1 MKKKA
6 PLLLYTTLSL
16 LILCA
21 IMAFVSGA
29 LDTSRV
35 FNDPASLW
43 KSIIWPLIR
52 LTGFISIG
60 LFVGQVIE
68 GMGWTDKLAIFARP
82 FMRWGHLSSRIG
94 SAFTTAFFS
103 GTASLSM
110 LRSFHDKGTLS
121 NKEMIV
127 SVLLNTFPTYFLHL
141 PTTFFILIPL
151 IGKAGVIYLL
161 LTFSAALLRL
171 VVMIFYTHFSFPAV
185 TIDYEERSLEKPEWK
200 KLLPDTVKKFQA
212 RLTRILMVVLP
223 VYLIIALISDM
234 GFFLWLRKLLA
245 QGVGSAFIPIEA
257 MSVIIFSLV
266 AEFTSGYAAAGAM
279 LDAGTLTVFQVV
291 IALLAGNII
300 AAPVR
305 TLRHQMP
312 YYMGIFTPGLG
323 IRLMLAS
330 QGFRIGSLII
340 AGFVYVLAAKMV
352 SALT

>member
-1 MKKKA
+1 
-6 PLLLYTTLSL
+6 
-16 LILCA
+16 
-21 IMAFVSGA
+21 MAFVSGA
-29 LDTSRV
+29 LDTGGV
-35 FNDPASLW
+35 FKDPASLW
-43 KSIIWPLIR
+43 KKVVWPLMR

-60 LFVGQVIE
+60 LFVGQFIE
-68 GMGWTDKLAIFARP
+68 AMGWTDKLAILARP
-82 FMRWGHLSSRIG
+82 FMRWGHLSSRTG

-110 LRSFHDKGTLS
+110 LRSFHDKGTMS
-121 NKEMIV
+121 NKEIII
-127 SVLLNTFPTYFLHL
+127 SVLLNTFPTFFLHL

-171 VVMIFYTHFSFPAV
+171 VVMIVYTHFSFPAV
-185 TIDYEERSLEKPEWK
+185 TIDYEKSSPAKPEWK
-200 KLLPDTVKKFQA
+200 KLFPDTVKKFQA
-212 RLTRILMVVLP
+212 RLIRILMIVLP

-245 QGVGSAFIPIEA
+245 QGVSFAFIPIEA

-279 LDAGTLTVFQVV
+279 LDAGTLNVFQVV

-305 TLRHQMP
+305 ALRHQMP

-323 IRLMLAS
+323 IRLMLVS
-330 QGFRIGSLII
+330 QGFRVGSLI
-340 AGFVYVLAAKMV
+340 FVGLIYFLG
-352 SALT
+352 SI